1 MPYKLSTYYR
11 GDNMEK
17 RIIPNTDNRY
27 YATEDGHIYDAK
39 LNKYVS
45 ENKSKRG
52 WLKCHVWYNKK
63 RITIGVHRLIA
74 YAFLGISDLT
84 VNHINGDKTDNSIQN
99 LEYMSLQD
107 QNWHRSRVLHT
118 GNQKPIIC
126 IEQNKIYSSAVE
138 FCEAM
143 GFNPNN
149 THISNV
155 CKHQYGFKTYKGFHF
170 EYVDNYKREEDIEKI
185 S

>member
-1 MPYKLSTYYR
+1 MNTK
-11 GDNMEK
+11 
-17 RIIPNTDNRY
+17 IIPNTNERY
-27 YATEDGHIYDAK
+27 YATEDGHIYDIK
-39 LNKYVS
+39 LNKYIA

-52 WLKCHVWYNKK
+52 WLKCHIWYKGK

-74 YAFLGISDLT
+74 YAFLGESDLT
-84 VNHINGDKTDNSIQN
+84 VNHIDGDKTNNSINN
-99 LEYMSLQD
+99 LEYMSLQE
-107 QNWHRSRVLHT
+107 QNWHRSRTLHS

-143 GFNPNN
+143 GFNPKNS
-149 THISNV
+149 HISNI